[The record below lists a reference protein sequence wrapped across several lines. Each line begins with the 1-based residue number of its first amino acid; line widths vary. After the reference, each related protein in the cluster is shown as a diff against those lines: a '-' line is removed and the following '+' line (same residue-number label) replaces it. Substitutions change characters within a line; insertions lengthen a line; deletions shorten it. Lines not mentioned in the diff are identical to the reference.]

1 MWFVLALTLAFGP
14 AYAGAGQQTTPVEPG
29 GARSALRH
37 GLDVLHDWDSRRE
50 AAWAASD
57 PSRLHR
63 LYTPGSSAGRA
74 DVRLLRAYA
83 VRGFVVR
90 RLETQVFAVRV
101 LRMTPRR
108 ITLRV
113 LDRVA
118 GGVLT
123 SAGKRRPLA
132 STRPALRDVTFQRLG
147 GDWVVSDVSARGPGP
162 RGSRH

>member
-1 MWFVLALTLAFGP
+1 M
-14 AYAGAGQQTTPVEPG
+14 
-29 GARSALRH
+29 
-37 GLDVLHDWDSRRE
+37 LHDWDARRE

-57 PSRLHR
+57 PGRLRR

-90 RLETQVFAVRV
+90 RLETQVFAVRA
-101 LRMTPRR
+101 LRTTPRR

-113 LDRVA
+113 FDRVA
-118 GGVLT
+118 GGEVA
-123 SAGKRRPLA
+123 SAGKPRPLP

-147 GDWVVSDVSARGPGP
+147 GAWRGVRGQCE
-162 RGSRH
+162 GSRPSRITALTSGSRKVKPLASSAAG

>member
-1 MWFVLALTLAFGP
+1 M
-14 AYAGAGQQTTPVEPG
+14 
-29 GARSALRH
+29 
-37 GLDVLHDWDSRRE
+37 LHDWDARRE

-57 PSRLHR
+57 PGQLRR

-101 LRMTPRR
+101 LRTTPRR

-113 LDRVA
+113 FDRVA
-118 GGVLT
+118 GGEVS
-123 SAGKRRPLA
+123 SAGTRRPLA

-147 GDWVVSDVSARGPGP
+147 GDWVVSEVSARGPGP
-162 RGSRH
+162 RGSRR